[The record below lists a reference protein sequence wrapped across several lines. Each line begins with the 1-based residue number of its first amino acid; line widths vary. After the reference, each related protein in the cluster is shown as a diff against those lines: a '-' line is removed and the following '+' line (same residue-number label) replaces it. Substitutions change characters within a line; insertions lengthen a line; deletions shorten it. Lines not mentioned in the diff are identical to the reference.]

1 MFCVMHASRVNCALE
16 KTNQS
21 LSNEIC
27 RLKVISMAVFL
38 LHIQRGMIQC
48 NSAPAR
54 HPSVLQCHIFS
65 TQEEID
71 SDKKKI
77 AQLQKQVTRW
87 SAECELLSFTDTVT
101 LLEQLRANDENKAA
115 NQVAAA
121 EKSGMFDGV
130 AKIGRI
136 AMRAFVNGSE

>member
-1 MFCVMHASRVNCALE
+1 MSH
-16 KTNQS
+16 
-21 LSNEIC
+21 
-27 RLKVISMAVFL
+27 
-38 LHIQRGMIQC
+38 
-48 NSAPAR
+48 
-54 HPSVLQCHIFS
+54 FS

-77 AQLQKQVTRW
+77 AQLQKQVACWR
-87 SAECELLSFTDTVT
+87 AECAVSSFADTVT

-115 NQVAAA
+115 NQVAVA

>member
-1 MFCVMHASRVNCALE
+1 MSH
-16 KTNQS
+16 
-21 LSNEIC
+21 
-27 RLKVISMAVFL
+27 
-38 LHIQRGMIQC
+38 
-48 NSAPAR
+48 
-54 HPSVLQCHIFS
+54 FS

-77 AQLQKQVTRW
+77 AQLQKQVACWR
-87 SAECELLSFTDTVT
+87 AECAVPSFADTVT

-115 NQVAAA
+115 NQVVVA